1 MRLRPNPRFPTEI
14 IALAREMGVLWREL
28 FTRLESPQE
37 NLQLK
42 DGVTAPSTVSG
53 SALIY
58 VDTADGSLKIKF
70 GSGTVKTIT
79 TDP

>member
-58 VDTADGSLKIKF
+58 VDSVTGDLTVKF
-70 GSGTVKTIT
+70 GDGTVKTIVVDT
-79 TDP
+79 